1 MSHDDFD
8 FEPVPGL
15 PERLPPG
22 ETMLW
27 RGRPCW
33 RGLALRVF
41 HLRKVAI
48 YFTILLAWQGTAA
61 VYDGGTL
68 ADAMLAMLTVLPIAL
83 AGLGILAGLALLYAR
98 STIYTITSRR
108 VVMRFGIA
116 LPMTVNLPF
125 SKVDAAALRRGGDG
139 SGDIPLALKGP
150 DKIAHPALW
159 PFARPGHYRRPQPM
173 LRALAAPE
181 AVAGILAGA
190 LKADRGSG
198 VVHAVGVHPPA
209 AQQAPGMVA
218 AQH

>member
-1 MSHDDFD
+1 MSHDDFA

-27 RGRPCW
+27 QGRPCW

-41 HLRKVAI
+41 HLRKVAV
-48 YFTILLAWQGTAA
+48 YFAILLAWQGTVAL
-61 VYDGGTL
+61 YDGGSV
-68 ADAMLAMLTVLPIAL
+68 ADAMMAMLTVLPIAL
-83 AGLGILAGLALLYAR
+83 AGLGILAGLAMLYAR
-98 STIYTITSRR
+98 STIYSITSRR

-125 SKVDAAALRRGGDG
+125 SKVEAAALRRGGDG

-150 DKIAHPALW
+150 DKIAHLALW
-159 PFARPGHYRRPQPM
+159 PFARPGHYRWPQPM
-173 LRALAAPE
+173 LRALSAPE

-190 LKADRGSG
+190 LKAERDGG
-198 VVHAVGVHPPA
+198 VVHAVA
-209 AQQAPGMVA
+209 AG
-218 AQH
+218 